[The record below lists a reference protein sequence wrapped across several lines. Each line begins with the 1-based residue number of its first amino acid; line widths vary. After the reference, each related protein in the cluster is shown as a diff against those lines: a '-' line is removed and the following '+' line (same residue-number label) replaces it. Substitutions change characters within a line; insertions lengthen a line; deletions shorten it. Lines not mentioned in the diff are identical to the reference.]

1 MMGKLGKNDGNI
13 MGHHGINLLR
23 LENMEQTAKK
33 YGKNMGTWENNSET
47 CGKNDQ
53 KIRTT
58 IGASTRDVD
67 A

>member
-1 MMGKLGKNDGNI
+1 MD
-13 MGHHGINLLR
+13 
-23 LENMEQTAKK
+23 QTAKK

-47 CGKNDQ
+47 CGKNNQ
-53 KIRTT
+53 KIRTK